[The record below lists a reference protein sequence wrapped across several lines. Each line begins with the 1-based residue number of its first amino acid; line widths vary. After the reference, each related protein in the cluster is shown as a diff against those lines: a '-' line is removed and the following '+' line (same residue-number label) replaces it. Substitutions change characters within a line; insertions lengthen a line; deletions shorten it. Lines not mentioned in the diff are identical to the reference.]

1 MAMTMAHR
9 RAMMKADH
17 ACAGRGED
25 TLGDMTI
32 LWTTIGVALVAAAAH
47 DVFTVL
53 FRPGAQS
60 WFSSAIARAIWV
72 LLRRARHR
80 RNLLSLAGPIAVT
93 AVIGFWAFALVVG
106 YALIYLPHYPDAYV
120 LAEGTSAHSAIVGA
134 LHASL
139 TTVTTLGSGNL
150 VPKEAWLQ
158 LLSPTEALVG
168 FGMLTAAV
176 SWLLQIYPVL
186 SRRRALA
193 YEIHLLAD
201 TERRLDLELPQLETS
216 VASEL
221 YAELTSRL
229 IAVERDL
236 VKFPITYYFA
246 ETDSRFA
253 LAAAMPVLT
262 EIAQRGSS
270 AEHPDSVRLRAE
282 MLHEATED
290 FSATIVERFH
300 LQRRHDVTDAIRA
313 FAHDHGHDAEAAA
326 LEAERSEQEP
336 APR

>member
-1 MAMTMAHR
+1 
-9 RAMMKADH
+9 
-17 ACAGRGED
+17 
-25 TLGDMTI
+25 MTI
-32 LWTTIGVALVAAAAH
+32 LWTALGVAFVAAAVH

-60 WFSSAIARAIWV
+60 WFSSAIARAIWA
-72 LLRRARHR
+72 LLRRAPR
-80 RNLLSLAGPIAVT
+80 RRSLLALAGPFAVT
-93 AVIGFWAFALVVG
+93 AVIGFWAIGLVIG

-120 LAEGTSAHSAIVGA
+120 LAEGTAAHDPVVGA

-139 TTVTTLGSGNL
+139 TTVTTLGSGNI

-158 LLSPTEALVG
+158 LLSPIEALIG

-201 TERRLDLELPQLETS
+201 TERRLELELGQLETS

-246 ETDSRFA
+246 ETDPRFA

-262 EIAQRGSS
+262 EIAERGSS
-270 AEHPDSVRLRAE
+270 ADRPDSVRLRAE
-282 MLHEATED
+282 MLREAIEE
-290 FSATIVERFH
+290 FSATTAERFM
-300 LQRRHDVTDAIRA
+300 LGRRHDVGDASRA
-313 FAHDHGHDAEAAA
+313 FARDHGHEAEAAP
-326 LEAERSEQEP
+326 LDHERSDHTP
-336 APR
+336 AQR